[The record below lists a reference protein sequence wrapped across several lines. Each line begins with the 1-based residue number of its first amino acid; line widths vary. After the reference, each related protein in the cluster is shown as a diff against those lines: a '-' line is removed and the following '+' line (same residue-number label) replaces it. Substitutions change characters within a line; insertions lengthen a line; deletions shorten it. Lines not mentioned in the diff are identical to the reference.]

1 MRISLILL
9 TIVSTLGC
17 KDIKKNEEPKETR
30 GELMERIEREKER
43 RTPEN
48 PILREKWRSGHP
60 PDRRSISSQNVPN
73 YTENAEIPI
82 NLLGF

>member
-1 MRISLILL
+1 MTRTLNYYFAAISLLMRISLILL

-43 RTPEN
+43 KT
-48 PILREKWRSGHP
+48 
-60 PDRRSISSQNVPN
+60 
-73 YTENAEIPI
+73 TE
-82 NLLGF
+82 

>member
-48 PILREKWRSGHP
+48 PILREKWRSGRDSNP
-60 PDRRSISSQNVPN
+60 RSPARQAGILTS
-73 YTENAEIPI
+73 
-82 NLLGF
+82 

>member
-48 PILREKWRSGHP
+48 PILREKWRSGRDSNPRP
-60 PDRRSISSQNVPN
+60 P
-73 YTENAEIPI
+73 A
-82 NLLGF
+82 

>member
-43 RTPEN
+43 RTPVN
-48 PILREKWRSGHP
+48 PILRENGGADVRQIIGDSRSP
-60 PDRRSISSQNVPN
+60 RSINN
-73 YTENAEIPI
+73 
-82 NLLGF
+82 

>member
-43 RTPEN
+43 RN
-48 PILREKWRSGHP
+48 P
-60 PDRRSISSQNVPN
+60 
-73 YTENAEIPI
+73 
-82 NLLGF
+82 